1 MYKCQ
6 IIYIKN
12 NTFIYFELYFGF
24 FQTFKRLSKIT
35 KSVKS
40 INLKTN

>member
-1 MYKCQ
+1 MQ
-6 IIYIKN
+6 QDIYHLFFN
-12 NTFIYFELYFGF
+12 ELYFGY
-24 FQTFKRLSKIT
+24 FQTSKIT